1 MKAFLSLKLFHCNHF
16 WLLALIQTFLLLF
29 FWFGFIDS
37 SASFSAEGKK
47 SEDVKTFKATK
58 N

>member
-1 MKAFLSLKLFHCNHF
+1 MKAFLSLKLFHCSHF

-29 FWFGFIDS
+29 FFFIDS
-37 SASFSAEGKK
+37 SASFNAEGKK
-47 SEDVKTFKATK
+47 SEDVKKFKAIK